1 MSQPETA
8 IALDSG
14 TESEDGLREQL
25 DATAAAS
32 NDDSDGDDALLRTP
46 VRLAA
51 KADPQTPG
59 TRALRLPGTPAKRKD
74 PPPRLPPLNGGEDS
88 DGAQASSVADVCPPR
103 AAEQAPIKSPI
114 GSPDRGGPSGAARRR
129 EAHDAALP
137 SLNDG
142 EDSDGAQA
150 SSAASVCPPR
160 AADRAPMKPPT
171 GSPEQGTPSGAA
183 PSGAARRREAR
194 DASASS
200 ALAPSPSVNSG
211 KGKAPKSV
219 SFVDLTLGADSSGS
233 EDAVVRV
240 AAVPR
245 VESADEPQPSDQS
258 GNTTGEHRANESSK
272 KRKRDV
278 PVVGVVSRRLCCHGV
293 PEHCAAC
300 EATHLTGVLVVN
312 GTRYENRNGVAFNR
326 FVLV

>member
-1 MSQPETA
+1 MFRTTLDVCGKRA
-8 IALDSG
+8 IVPSASVFVLGWFEVIVVQYCCVLPIDVLNVVVLDLRRMRSSSRDQH
-14 TESEDGLREQL
+14 ESNVGRPGVGPASLSRSVVCPRDWECHICGLNVFKWESSCFRC
-25 DATAAAS
+25 
-32 NDDSDGDDALLRTP
+32 
-46 VRLAA
+46 
-51 KADPQTPG
+51 
-59 TRALRLPGTPAKRKD
+59 
-74 PPPRLPPLNGGEDS
+74 GGEVWV
-88 DGAQASSVADVCPPR
+88 ASS
-103 AAEQAPIKSPI
+103 
-114 GSPDRGGPSGAARRR
+114 
-129 EAHDAALP
+129 
-137 SLNDG
+137 
-142 EDSDGAQA
+142 
-150 SSAASVCPPR
+150 SSAP
-160 AADRAPMKPPT
+160 
-171 GSPEQGTPSGAA
+171 
-183 PSGAARRREAR
+183 
-194 DASASS
+194 
-200 ALAPSPSVNSG
+200 APSPSMNSG
-211 KGKAPKSV
+211 KGKAPISV